1 LLDTRRRTNFAS
13 ATVDLSGKPGQSTY
27 TSPVPA
33 QQGEITVH
41 QSLGKPFPCT
51 SLCSFIIDSVGD
63 GLFTVDRDWNI
74 IFFSNS
80 AGVITG
86 VDPEKA
92 VGRKCWEVFRT
103 EGCAKNCVLRACI
116 DEDKK
121 IAGRIMMVE
130 RTDGVRIPVS
140 VSAAPLKDQDGK
152 VIGGVETF
160 RDISCGP
167 ASKRK
172 DGHCTPEGFCSRDP
186 NLEEILRIL
195 PQVAGSEATVLLLGE
210 SGTGKE
216 FFARAI
222 HNLSS
227 RRDGPFVA
235 LNCGA
240 LPGLLME
247 SELFGYKA
255 GAFTDARR
263 DKPGRFQ
270 LAEGGTI
277 LLDEIGDLP
286 LALQGKILRV
296 LQERVFEP
304 LGGVEGVAADVRV
317 IAATNR
323 DLERMVA
330 EGSFRQDLYYRLNV
344 VRMTLPPLRE
354 RRDDIPLL
362 IDNCLLRRRQAGGV
376 DIQGLSPE
384 AMRLLMAHPFPGN
397 IRELEN
403 IIEYASILCTGGLI
417 QVEHLPAD
425 VRACEHPGAD
435 ANRPPAMPPTMEDIR
450 FRGAVEAV
458 ERNAG
463 NRNAACRDLGISK
476 DTLRRILS
484 RGEVD
489 QSDDPLDVGNQA
501 WT

>member
-1 LLDTRRRTNFAS
+1 MLE
-13 ATVDLSGKPGQSTY
+13 P
-27 TSPVPA
+27 TSP
-33 QQGEITVH
+33 QQRKITVH
-41 QSLGKPFPCT
+41 HSLEKPFPCT

-63 GLFTVDRDWNI
+63 GLFTVDREWNI

-80 AGVITG
+80 AGDITG
-86 VDPEKA
+86 VPPDKA

-103 EGCAKNCVLRACI
+103 EGCAEHCVLRACI
-116 DEDKK
+116 AEDRK
-121 IAGRIMMVE
+121 IANRIMMVE
-130 RTDGVRIPVS
+130 RPDGVRIPVS
-140 VSAAPLKDQDGK
+140 VSAAPLKDQHGK

-160 RDISCGP
+160 RDISCGAP
-167 ASKRK
+167 AKRS
-172 DGHCTPEGFCSRDP
+172 DAASVSEGFCSRDP
-186 NLEEILRIL
+186 NLSEILRIL
-195 PQVAGSEATVLLLGE
+195 PQVAESEATVLLLGE

-222 HNLSS
+222 HNLSV
-227 RRDGPFVA
+227 RRSGPFVA

-240 LPGLLME
+240 LPELLME

-286 LALQGKILRV
+286 LPLQAKILRV

-304 LGGVEGVAADVRV
+304 LGGVAGVAADVRV
-317 IAATNR
+317 IAATNH

-354 RRDDIPLL
+354 RRGDITLL
-362 IDNCLLRRRQAGGV
+362 VDHCLRQRRQAGGK
-376 DIQGLSPE
+376 DIQGLSSE
-384 AMRLLMAHPFPGN
+384 AMRLFLAHPFPGN

-403 IIEYASILCTGGLI
+403 ILEYACILCPGGLI

-425 VRACEHPGAD
+425 VRACEHSGPGA
-435 ANRPPAMPPTMEDIR
+435 NRPPTMEDIR
-450 FRGAVEAV
+450 YRAALEAV
-458 ERNAG
+458 ERNGG

-476 DTLRRILS
+476 DTLRRILN
-484 RGEVD
+484 RGEAN
-489 QSDDPLDVGNQA
+489 QLDDPLDVSNQA

>member
-1 LLDTRRRTNFAS
+1 MHN
-13 ATVDLSGKPGQSTY
+13 
-27 TSPVPA
+27 
-33 QQGEITVH
+33 
-41 QSLGKPFPCT
+41 SLEKPFPCT

-80 AGVITG
+80 AGGIIG
-86 VDPEKA
+86 VDPDQV

-103 EGCAKNCVLRACI
+103 EGCAENCVLRACI
-116 DEDKK
+116 EEDRK

-130 RTDGVRIPVS
+130 RQDGVRIPLS
-140 VSAAPLKDQDGK
+140 VSAAPLKDQNGV

-172 DGHCTPEGFCSRDP
+172 DGECALEGFCSRDP
-186 NLEEILRIL
+186 NMEEILRIL

-216 FFARAI
+216 YFARAI

-240 LPGLLME
+240 LPALLME

-286 LALQGKILRV
+286 LALQSKILRV

-323 DLERMVA
+323 DLDRMVG

-344 VRMTLPPLRE
+344 VRMTL
-354 RRDDIPLL
+354 
-362 IDNCLLRRRQAGGV
+362 
-376 DIQGLSPE
+376 
-384 AMRLLMAHPFPGN
+384 
-397 IRELEN
+397 
-403 IIEYASILCTGGLI
+403 
-417 QVEHLPAD
+417 
-425 VRACEHPGAD
+425 
-435 ANRPPAMPPTMEDIR
+435 
-450 FRGAVEAV
+450 
-458 ERNAG
+458 
-463 NRNAACRDLGISK
+463 
-476 DTLRRILS
+476 
-484 RGEVD
+484 
-489 QSDDPLDVGNQA
+489 
-501 WT
+501 

>member
-1 LLDTRRRTNFAS
+1 
-13 ATVDLSGKPGQSTY
+13 
-27 TSPVPA
+27 
-33 QQGEITVH
+33 VH
-41 QSLGKPFPCT
+41 QPLGKPFPCT

-80 AGVITG
+80 AGKIIG
-86 VDPEKA
+86 VDPDKV

-103 EGCAKNCVLRACI
+103 EGCREQCVMRACI
-116 DEDKK
+116 DENRK
-121 IAGRIMMVE
+121 IANRIMMVE
-130 RTDGVRIPVS
+130 RKDGVRIPVS

-160 RDISCGP
+160 RDISCGTPP
-167 ASKRK
+167 ARK
-172 DGHCTPEGFCSRDP
+172 QGVVATEGFCSRDP
-186 NLEEILRIL
+186 NLEDILRIL
-195 PQVAGSEATVLLLGE
+195 PQVAQSDATVLLLGE

-222 HNLSS
+222 HNLSP
-227 RRDGPFVA
+227 RREGPFVA
-235 LNCGA
+235 INCGA
-240 LPGLLME
+240 LPEHLME

-286 LALQGKILRV
+286 LPLQAKILRV
-296 LQERVFEP
+296 LQERAFEP
-304 LGGVEGVAADVRV
+304 LGGVETVATDVRV

-330 EGSFRQDLYYRLNV
+330 DGSYRQDLYYRLNV

-354 RRDDIPLL
+354 RRGDIPLL
-362 IDNCLLRRRQAGGV
+362 VEYSLKRRRQSGAGK
-376 DIQGLSPE
+376 DIQGVSPE
-384 AMRLLMAHPFPGN
+384 ALRLLQAHSFPGN

-403 IIEYASILCTGGLI
+403 ILEYACILCPGGLI
-417 QVEHLPAD
+417 QIEHLPAD
-425 VRACEHPGAD
+425 VRTCEHPG
-435 ANRPPAMPPTMEDIR
+435 PGVGGPPTMEEIR
-450 FRGAVEAV
+450 YRACQEAV
-458 ERNAG
+458 ERNGG

-476 DTLRRILS
+476 DTLRRILG
-484 RGEVD
+484 RAEDEIVE
-489 QSDDPLDVGNQA
+489 
-501 WT
+501 

>member
-1 LLDTRRRTNFAS
+1 
-13 ATVDLSGKPGQSTY
+13 
-27 TSPVPA
+27 
-33 QQGEITVH
+33 
-41 QSLGKPFPCT
+41 
-51 SLCSFIIDSVGD
+51 
-63 GLFTVDRDWNI
+63 
-74 IFFSNS
+74 
-80 AGVITG
+80 
-86 VDPEKA
+86 
-92 VGRKCWEVFRT
+92 
-103 EGCAKNCVLRACI
+103 
-116 DEDKK
+116 
-121 IAGRIMMVE
+121 
-130 RTDGVRIPVS
+130 
-140 VSAAPLKDQDGK
+140 
-152 VIGGVETF
+152 VETF

-167 ASKRK
+167 AGKRAS
-172 DGHCTPEGFCSRDP
+172 GPCAPEGFCSRDA

-195 PQVAGSEATVLLLGE
+195 PQVAQSEATVLLLGE

-227 RRDGPFVA
+227 RREGPFVA

-240 LPGLLME
+240 LPEQLME

-286 LALQGKILRV
+286 LPLQAKILRV

-304 LGGVEGVAADVRV
+304 LGGVAGVAADVRV

-362 IDNCLLRRRQAGGV
+362 VDNCLKRRSQAGGKV
-376 DIQGLSPE
+376 DIQGLSAE

-403 IIEYASILCTGGLI
+403 IIEYASILCPGGLI
-417 QVEHLPAD
+417 QVEHLPG
-425 VRACEHPGAD
+425 VGGR
-435 ANRPPAMPPTMEDIR
+435 RPPAQHGGHPLPRGRGGRGKKRRQPQRRLPRPGHQQGHVAAHPEPGRTRPSGQSGGQSAGHRQPAQQLAHSPADAPGPLRPATDAEFVR
-450 FRGAVEAV
+450 CRAANAEFAPFRG
-458 ERNAG
+458 
-463 NRNAACRDLGISK
+463 LQ
-476 DTLRRILS
+476 
-484 RGEVD
+484 GEV
-489 QSDDPLDVGNQA
+489 A
-501 WT
+501 AA